1 LVGLIQP
8 MCNGRSLRR
17 GFIWLEM
24 TPRGIETT
32 GPIIQVAVVVFP
44 IHQGHSSKRPHW
56 SCQFLPEKAPVEA
69 TSYKPRSMR
78 WSDKVYGILQGCCAN
93 HRSELWRIRVCC
105 SVLLYRLDRTSA
117 LHELT
122 VRTSPKR
129 VCLLHGHRGCRNQ
142 NLPEGTI
149 IYSRIP
155 QNFNIRCLRTGQLYC
170 VDPEP
175 PRRVH
180 LHLAFAKVVI
190 GIYSVSS

>member
-1 LVGLIQP
+1 LI
-8 MCNGRSLRR
+8 GSD
-17 GFIWLEM
+17 
-24 TPRGIETT
+24 PRGIETT

-44 IHQGHSSKRPHW
+44 IHQGHSSKRPYW

-69 TSYKPRSMR
+69 TSYKARSMR

-105 SVLLYRLDRTSA
+105 SVLPCRLDRTSA

-122 VRTSPKR
+122 VRTSPKC

-149 IYSRIP
+149 IYLRIP
-155 QNFNIRCLRTGQLYC
+155 RWHTSTSKEFIIHRTSLFAAC
-170 VDPEP
+170 VPVSCIASVP
-175 PRRVH
+175 S
-180 LHLAFAKVVI
+180 HLAAYICIRHLPK
-190 GIYSVSS
+190 SS